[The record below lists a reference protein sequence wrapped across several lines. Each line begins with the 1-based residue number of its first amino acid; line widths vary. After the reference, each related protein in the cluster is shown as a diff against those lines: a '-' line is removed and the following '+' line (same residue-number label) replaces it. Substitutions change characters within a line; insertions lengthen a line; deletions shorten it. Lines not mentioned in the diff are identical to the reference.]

1 MNRVSPQIR
10 NLARQL
16 KASETPRTTSAEVDT
31 PAAFRTLD
39 KLRPHLSMLMGR
51 SGFQALLAR
60 ALVRATAEVPWL
72 SAVRVVADGEL
83 EGLTVAQATFDATDF
98 SEGEVV
104 LLAQLLGLLVA
115 FIGPA
120 LTLRLI
126 TQRWPQ
132 LSFNDGVNLAKTAD
146 DEKAR

>member
-1 MNRVSPQIR
+1 MRII
-10 NLARQL
+10 ARQL
-16 KASETPRTTSAEVDT
+16 MAAETLAAPAETAKSAS
-31 PAAFRTLD
+31 FRATD

-60 ALVRATAEVPWL
+60 SLRLANAEVRWL
-72 SAVRVVADGEL
+72 GAVQVDGAGEL
-83 EGLTVAQATFDATDF
+83 HGLTVAHATLDAAQF
-98 SEGEVV
+98 AEGEIA

-126 TQRWPQ
+126 TQTWPQ
-132 LSFNDGVNLAKTAD
+132 LSFGDAD
-146 DEKAR
+146 FGEAAE

>member
-1 MNRVSPQIR
+1 MRG
-10 NLARQL
+10 LAKQL
-16 KASETPRTTSAEVDT
+16 KALRRREIRLERRTIPRVSAI
-31 PAAFRTLD
+31 D

-51 SGFQALLAR
+51 GGFRALLAR
-60 ALVRATAEVPWL
+60 ALVLATAEVPWL
-72 SAVRVVADGEL
+72 TAVRVVTDGEL
-83 EGLTVAQATFDATDF
+83 EGLAVAQTSFDAADF

-126 TQRWPQ
+126 NQLWPQ
-132 LSFNDGVNLAKTAD
+132 LSFDDADFSNTANNEEAK
-146 DEKAR
+146 